1 MSPLDVFII
10 NQFFF
15 NFFIFSLFK
24 KYLFFLSKG
33 MCNEIKL
40 DFLKISFNDDLLK
53 VGIFLSSY
61 QKF

>member
-1 MSPLDVFII
+1 
-10 NQFFF
+10 
-15 NFFIFSLFK
+15 
-24 KYLFFLSKG
+24 

-53 VGIFLSSY
+53 VGIFWSSY